1 MIVHIK
7 QGNIFDII
15 ILKIIKELSMKKT
28 INNNWG
34 EKISEVSKKI
44 KEFKITSFYMLSTD
58 LYKIDNKKL
67 TQIITNK
74 FENHPATIMV
84 LIGTKDNQLI
94 AKKNKF
100 WNIPSEI
107 HHLKD
112 AIDKKTNDYLDLYF
126 IKLEKEK
133 QKWLYNTESNQFIKF
148 VFTPLIEFGKES
160 KIYLYFVTLTVYQ
173 NGSIVIDLFEDL
185 RDSFYKVDFQHP
197 YTKMTAKLFPDFKK
211 RNKSYSLDSSQ
222 QLDDILNY
230 IKKELSSISGGIQ
243 LSERFFTLHFITNMK
258 DMNKLEFFKKDK
270 LYTWMINAPYTS
282 QALSSMNKSKYY
294 RTDYFDLEYI
304 NYINKGSNYIIWN
317 NNNSNNFE
325 SNFLQQAS
333 FFLASATPFFQLV
346 CLEET
351 IMDGLEKFHL
361 SNEKHL
367 IQFNEW
373 AHNYKKSYVFM
384 YRLNFIAIFELF
396 NHLKE
401 HSDFIHDEYVEK
413 VKQEEY
419 DLIKEKYQFNE
430 LRNTKLM
437 EAILFIIAS
446 VSVLQVINIFT
457 NNIEILLISLV
468 SIIVIS
474 IFIIIVRTL
483 K

>member
-1 MIVHIK
+1 
-7 QGNIFDII
+7 
-15 ILKIIKELSMKKT
+15 MKKP

-34 EKISEVSKKI
+34 EKISEVSKQI

-58 LYKIDNKKL
+58 LYKINNKKL
-67 TQIITNK
+67 TQIITKK
-74 FENHPATIMV
+74 FKNHPATIMV
-84 LIGTKDNQLI
+84 LIGTKDGQLI
-94 AKKNKF
+94 AKKNEF

-107 HHLKD
+107 HHLKE
-112 AIDKKTNDYLDLYF
+112 AIDEKTNDYLDLYF

-133 QKWLYNTESNQFIKF
+133 QNWLNNAEGNKFIKF
-148 VFTPLIEFGKES
+148 IFTPLIEFGKKSE
-160 KIYLYFVTLTVYQ
+160 ICLYFVTLTVYQ
-173 NGSIVIDLFEDL
+173 NGAIVIDLFEDL
-185 RDSFYKVDFQHP
+185 RDSFYNIDFLHP
-197 YTKMTAKLFPDFKK
+197 YTKMIAKLFPDFK
-211 RNKSYSLDSSQ
+211 NKNKAYSLNSSQ

-230 IKKELSSISGGIQ
+230 KKELSSINGGIQ

-282 QALSSMNKSKYY
+282 HALSSMNKSKYY
-294 RTDYFDLEYI
+294 IADYFDLEYI
-304 NYINKGSNYIIWN
+304 NYINKGANYIIWN
-317 NNNSNNFE
+317 NNDSNNFE
-325 SNFLQQAS
+325 FNFLQQAS

-367 IQFNEW
+367 INFNEW
-373 AHNYKKSYVFM
+373 AHNYKKSYIFM
-384 YRLNFIAIFELF
+384 YRLNYRPIFELF

-401 HSDFIHDEYVEK
+401 HSDFTHDEYVEK

-457 NNIEILLISLV
+457 NNIEILLISLA
-468 SIIVIS
+468 SLIVIS
-474 IFIIIVRTL
+474 IFIIISRNL

>member
-1 MIVHIK
+1 
-7 QGNIFDII
+7 
-15 ILKIIKELSMKKT
+15 MKKP

-34 EKISEVSKKI
+34 EKISEVSKQI

-58 LYKIDNKKL
+58 LYKINNKKL
-67 TQIITNK
+67 TQIITKK
-74 FENHPATIMV
+74 FKNHPATIMV
-84 LIGTKDNQLI
+84 LIGTKDGQLI
-94 AKKNKF
+94 AKKNEF

-107 HHLKD
+107 HHLKE
-112 AIDKKTNDYLDLYF
+112 AIDEKTNDYLDLYF

-133 QKWLYNTESNQFIKF
+133 QNWLNNAEGNQFIKF
-148 VFTPLIEFGKES
+148 IFTPLIEFGKKSE
-160 KIYLYFVTLTVYQ
+160 IYLYFVTLTVYQ
-173 NGSIVIDLFEDL
+173 NGAIVIDLFEDL
-185 RDSFYKVDFQHP
+185 RDSFYNIDFLHP
-197 YTKMTAKLFPDFKK
+197 YTKMIAKLFPDFK
-211 RNKSYSLDSSQ
+211 NKNKAYSLNSSQ

-230 IKKELSSISGGIQ
+230 IKKELSSINGGIQ
-243 LSERFFTLHFITNMK
+243 LSERFFTLHFITNIK

-270 LYTWMINAPYTS
+270 LCTWMINAPYTS
-282 QALSSMNKSKYY
+282 HALSSMNKSKYY
-294 RTDYFDLEYI
+294 IADYFDLEYI
-304 NYINKGSNYIIWN
+304 NYINKGANYIIWN
-317 NNNSNNFE
+317 NNDSNNFE
-325 SNFLQQAS
+325 FNFLQQAS

-367 IQFNEW
+367 INFNEW
-373 AHNYKKSYVFM
+373 AHNYKKSYIFM
-384 YRLNFIAIFELF
+384 YRLNYRPIFELF

-401 HSDFIHDEYVEK
+401 HSDFTHDEYVEK

-457 NNIEILLISLV
+457 NNIEILLISLA
-468 SIIVIS
+468 SLIVIS
-474 IFIIIVRTL
+474 IFIIISRNL

>member
-1 MIVHIK
+1 
-7 QGNIFDII
+7 
-15 ILKIIKELSMKKT
+15 MKKP

-34 EKISEVSKKI
+34 EKISEVSKQI

-58 LYKIDNKKL
+58 LYKINNKKL
-67 TQIITNK
+67 TQIITKK
-74 FENHPATIMV
+74 FKNHPATIMV
-84 LIGTKDNQLI
+84 LIGTKDGQLI
-94 AKKNKF
+94 AKKNEF

-107 HHLKD
+107 HHLKE
-112 AIDKKTNDYLDLYF
+112 AIDEKTNDYLDLYF

-133 QKWLYNTESNQFIKF
+133 QNWLNNAEGNKFIKF
-148 VFTPLIEFGKES
+148 IFTPLIEFGKKSE
-160 KIYLYFVTLTVYQ
+160 IYLYFVTLTVYQ
-173 NGSIVIDLFEDL
+173 NGAIVIDLFEDL
-185 RDSFYKVDFQHP
+185 RDSFYNIDFLHP
-197 YTKMTAKLFPDFKK
+197 YNKMIAKLFPDFK
-211 RNKSYSLDSSQ
+211 NKNKAYSLNSSQ

-230 IKKELSSISGGIQ
+230 IKKELSSINGGIQ

-282 QALSSMNKSKYY
+282 HALSSMNKSKYY
-294 RTDYFDLEYI
+294 IADYFDLEYI
-304 NYINKGSNYIIWN
+304 NYINKGANYIIWN
-317 NNNSNNFE
+317 NNDSNNFE
-325 SNFLQQAS
+325 FNFLQQAS

-367 IQFNEW
+367 INFNEW
-373 AHNYKKSYVFM
+373 AHNYKKSYIFM
-384 YRLNFIAIFELF
+384 YRLNYRPIFELF

-401 HSDFIHDEYVEK
+401 HSDFTHDEYVEK

-457 NNIEILLISLV
+457 NNIEILLISLA
-468 SIIVIS
+468 SLIVIS
-474 IFIIIVRTL
+474 IFIIISRNL

>member
-1 MIVHIK
+1 MI
-7 QGNIFDII
+7 
-15 ILKIIKELSMKKT
+15 
-28 INNNWG
+28 
-34 EKISEVSKKI
+34 
-44 KEFKITSFYMLSTD
+44 
-58 LYKIDNKKL
+58 
-67 TQIITNK
+67 
-74 FENHPATIMV
+74 
-84 LIGTKDNQLI
+84 
-94 AKKNKF
+94 
-100 WNIPSEI
+100 
-107 HHLKD
+107 
-112 AIDKKTNDYLDLYF
+112 
-126 IKLEKEK
+126 
-133 QKWLYNTESNQFIKF
+133 
-148 VFTPLIEFGKES
+148 
-160 KIYLYFVTLTVYQ
+160 
-173 NGSIVIDLFEDL
+173 
-185 RDSFYKVDFQHP
+185 
-197 YTKMTAKLFPDFKK
+197 AKLFPDFK
-211 RNKSYSLDSSQ
+211 NKNKAYSLNSSQ

-230 IKKELSSISGGIQ
+230 IKKELSSINGGIQ

-282 QALSSMNKSKYY
+282 HALSSMNKSKYY
-294 RTDYFDLEYI
+294 IADYFDLEYI
-304 NYINKGSNYIIWN
+304 NYINKGANYIIWN
-317 NNNSNNFE
+317 NNDSNNFE
-325 SNFLQQAS
+325 FNFLQQAS

-367 IQFNEW
+367 INFNEW
-373 AHNYKKSYVFM
+373 AHNYKKSYIFM
-384 YRLNFIAIFELF
+384 YRLNYRPIFELF

-401 HSDFIHDEYVEK
+401 HSDFTHDEYVEK

-457 NNIEILLISLV
+457 NNIEILLISLA
-468 SIIVIS
+468 SLIIIS
-474 IFIIIVRTL
+474 IFIIISRNL

>member
-1 MIVHIK
+1 
-7 QGNIFDII
+7 
-15 ILKIIKELSMKKT
+15 MKKP

-34 EKISEVSKKI
+34 EKISEVSKQI
-44 KEFKITSFYMLSTD
+44 KEFKITYFYMLSTD
-58 LYKIDNKKL
+58 LYKINNKKL
-67 TQIITNK
+67 TQIITKK
-74 FENHPATIMV
+74 FKNHPATIMV
-84 LIGTKDNQLI
+84 LIGTKDGQLI
-94 AKKNKF
+94 AKKNEF

-107 HHLKD
+107 HHLKE
-112 AIDKKTNDYLDLYF
+112 AIDEKTNDYLDLYF

-133 QKWLYNTESNQFIKF
+133 QNWLNNAEGNKFIKF
-148 VFTPLIEFGKES
+148 IFTPLIEFGKKSE
-160 KIYLYFVTLTVYQ
+160 IYLYFVTLTVYQ
-173 NGSIVIDLFEDL
+173 NGAIVIDLFEDL
-185 RDSFYKVDFQHP
+185 RDSFYNIDFLHP
-197 YTKMTAKLFPDFKK
+197 YTKMIAKLFPDFK
-211 RNKSYSLDSSQ
+211 NKNKAYSLNSSQ

-230 IKKELSSISGGIQ
+230 IKRQLSSINGGIQ

-258 DMNKLEFFKKDK
+258 DMKKLEFFKKDK
-270 LYTWMINAPYTS
+270 LYTWIINAPYTS
-282 QALSSMNKSKYY
+282 HALASMNKSKYY
-294 RTDYFDLEYI
+294 IADYFDLEYI
-304 NYINKGSNYIIWN
+304 NYINKGANYIIWN
-317 NNNSNNFE
+317 NNDSNNFE
-325 SNFLQQAS
+325 FNFLQQAS

-367 IQFNEW
+367 INFNEW
-373 AHNYKKSYVFM
+373 AHNYKKSYIFM
-384 YRLNFIAIFELF
+384 YRLNYRPIFELF

-401 HSDFIHDEYVEK
+401 HSDFTHDEYVEK

-457 NNIEILLISLV
+457 NNIEILLISLA
-468 SIIVIS
+468 SLIVIS
-474 IFIIIVRTL
+474 IFIIISRNL

>member
-1 MIVHIK
+1 
-7 QGNIFDII
+7 
-15 ILKIIKELSMKKT
+15 
-28 INNNWG
+28 
-34 EKISEVSKKI
+34 
-44 KEFKITSFYMLSTD
+44 MLSTD

-74 FENHPATIMV
+74 FENHPAAIMI

-148 VFTPLIEFGKES
+148 VFTPLIELGKES
-160 KIYLYFVTLTVYQ
+160 GIYLYFVTLTVYQ

-185 RDSFYKVDFQHP
+185 RDSFYDVDFQHP
-197 YTKMTAKLFPDFKK
+197 YTKMIAKLFPDFKK

-294 RTDYFDLEYI
+294 RTDYFDLECI
-304 NYINKGSNYIIWN
+304 NYINKGSNYVIWN

-325 SNFLQQAS
+325 FNFLQQAS

-346 CLEET
+346 
-351 IMDGLEKFHL
+351 
-361 SNEKHL
+361 
-367 IQFNEW
+367 
-373 AHNYKKSYVFM
+373 
-384 YRLNFIAIFELF
+384 
-396 NHLKE
+396 
-401 HSDFIHDEYVEK
+401 
-413 VKQEEY
+413 
-419 DLIKEKYQFNE
+419 
-430 LRNTKLM
+430 
-437 EAILFIIAS
+437 
-446 VSVLQVINIFT
+446 
-457 NNIEILLISLV
+457 
-468 SIIVIS
+468 
-474 IFIIIVRTL
+474 
-483 K
+483 

>member
-1 MIVHIK
+1 
-7 QGNIFDII
+7 
-15 ILKIIKELSMKKT
+15 MKKP

-34 EKISEVSKKI
+34 EKISEVSKQI
-44 KEFKITSFYMLSTD
+44 KEFKITYFYMLSTD
-58 LYKIDNKKL
+58 LYKINNKKL
-67 TQIITNK
+67 TQIITKK
-74 FENHPATIMV
+74 FKNHPATIMV
-84 LIGTKDNQLI
+84 LIGTKDGQLI
-94 AKKNKF
+94 AKKNEF

-107 HHLKD
+107 HHLKE
-112 AIDKKTNDYLDLYF
+112 AIDEKTNDYLDLYF

-133 QKWLYNTESNQFIKF
+133 QNWLNNAEGNKFIKF
-148 VFTPLIEFGKES
+148 IFTPLIEFGKKSE
-160 KIYLYFVTLTVYQ
+160 IYLYFVTLTVYQ
-173 NGSIVIDLFEDL
+173 NGAIVIDLFEDL
-185 RDSFYKVDFQHP
+185 RDSFYNIDFLHP
-197 YTKMTAKLFPDFKK
+197 YTKMIAKLFPDFK
-211 RNKSYSLDSSQ
+211 NKNKAYSLNSSQ

-230 IKKELSSISGGIQ
+230 IKKELSSINGGIQ

-258 DMNKLEFFKKDK
+258 DINKLEFFKKDK

-282 QALSSMNKSKYY
+282 HALSSMNKSKYY
-294 RTDYFDLEYI
+294 IADYFDLEYI
-304 NYINKGSNYIIWN
+304 NYINKGANYIIWN
-317 NNNSNNFE
+317 NNDSNNFE
-325 SNFLQQAS
+325 FNFLQQAS

-367 IQFNEW
+367 INFNEW

-457 NNIEILLISLV
+457 NNIEILLISLA
-468 SIIVIS
+468 SLIVIS
-474 IFIIIVRTL
+474 IFIIISRNL